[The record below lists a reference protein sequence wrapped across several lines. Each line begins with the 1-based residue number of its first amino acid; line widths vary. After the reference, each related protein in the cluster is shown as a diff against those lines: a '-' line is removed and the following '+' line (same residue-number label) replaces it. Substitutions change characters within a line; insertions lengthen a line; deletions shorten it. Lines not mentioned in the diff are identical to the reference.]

1 MERGA
6 RLVRNEYAEGQVEEG
21 KKNDRVELPMPAKIA
36 MEDRIPVEGVVKQRG
51 NPRAANE
58 C

>member
-1 MERGA
+1 M
-6 RLVRNEYAEGQVEEG
+6 VRNEYAEGQVEEG

-36 MEDRIPVEGVVKQRG
+36 MGDRIPVEGVVKQRG

>member
-1 MERGA
+1 M
-6 RLVRNEYAEGQVEEG
+6 VRNEYAEGQVEEG
-21 KKNDRVELPMPAKIA
+21 KKKDRVELSMPAKIA